1 MPICAK
7 YINIF
12 SLKKMQKITWEEGCF
27 QISPLKSLLYQCFFT
42 SIILSTKTQLR
53 DFSQL
58 VPLPIARHHHSPPLG
73 KHRLSR
79 LSLQKRTASPITF
92 LAWPSEAHF
101 YDSTYSPKVSTPK
114 TVKKANAMAS
124 TKLSRK
130 FNIVRLI
137 VALSRYTELDNIF
150 FYHFCTF
157 IKTRLQLLFV
167 NHDGILSMNL
177 VIHVNAKKWSKDAKD
192 SLRDAVLVTKSF
204 FVYLY

>member
-1 MPICAK
+1 
-7 YINIF
+7 
-12 SLKKMQKITWEEGCF
+12 
-27 QISPLKSLLYQCFFT
+27 
-42 SIILSTKTQLR
+42 
-53 DFSQL
+53 
-58 VPLPIARHHHSPPLG
+58 
-73 KHRLSR
+73 
-79 LSLQKRTASPITF
+79 
-92 LAWPSEAHF
+92 
-101 YDSTYSPKVSTPK
+101 
-114 TVKKANAMAS
+114 MAS